1 MISNDF
7 NLESV
12 HTKGMC
18 SVVSRC
24 VYNDLNVF
32 ELTGSFL
39 HGCFESTYQERGNCA
54 EAEVMREVA
63 DQVLPGPK
71 PNSETS
77 FFPSVTNI
85 LAVKLP

>member
-1 MISNDF
+1 
-7 NLESV
+7 
-12 HTKGMC
+12 MC
-18 SVVSRC
+18 SVVSRS

-63 DQVLPGPK
+63 DQVLPGP
-71 PNSETS
+71 S
-77 FFPSVTNI
+77 FFPSVTDN